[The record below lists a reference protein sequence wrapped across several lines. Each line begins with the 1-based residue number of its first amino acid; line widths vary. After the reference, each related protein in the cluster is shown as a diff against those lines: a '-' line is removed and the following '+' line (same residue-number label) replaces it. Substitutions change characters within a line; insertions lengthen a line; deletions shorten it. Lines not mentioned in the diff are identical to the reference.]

1 MVDAILLY
9 SVDFGCCVVCSGTYS
24 DVLMEDT
31 MAENDKNKEN
41 TGKSGAETNPLKAVK
56 TTSLPTKHEFSHDE
70 SKKNLEKRKNDK

>member
-1 MVDAILLY
+1 
-9 SVDFGCCVVCSGTYS
+9 
-24 DVLMEDT
+24 MEDT